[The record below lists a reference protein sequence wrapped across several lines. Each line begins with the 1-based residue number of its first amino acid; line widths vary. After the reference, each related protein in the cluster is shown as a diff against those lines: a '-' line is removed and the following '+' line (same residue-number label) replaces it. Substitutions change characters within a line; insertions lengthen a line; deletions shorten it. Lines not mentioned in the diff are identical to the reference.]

1 MSQTADVPP
10 LGQQP
15 DEGLP
20 GDVSVFFDEDL
31 TLIILT
37 GEIDL
42 SLGADL
48 EYAGRDAVD
57 RGMPTRVDMRR
68 VSFIDSI
75 GVGFLSRLVV
85 AGREAGWR
93 PLVVDPSRRVEET
106 LALSGLTPLIDIMA
120 SVPVGPGSEARGAR
134 GSSAPALGTR
144 RRSKSS

>member
-1 MSQTADVPP
+1 MAQTADVPP
-10 LGQQP
+10 LDEQP

-20 GDVSVFFDEDL
+20 GDVSVFFDDDI
-31 TLIILT
+31 TLVILT

-42 SLGADL
+42 SLGTDL

-57 RGMPTRVDMRR
+57 RGVLTRVDMRR

-93 PLVVDPSRRVEET
+93 PAVVGPSRRVEET
-106 LALSGLTPLIDIMA
+106 LTLSGLTPLIDI
-120 SVPVGPGSEARGAR
+120 VRGVEVGSGTEAAELE
-134 GSSAPALGTR
+134 APPLQP
-144 RRSKSS
+144 